1 GDAAVE
7 IIGGDRRAHEQEIV
21 VEVVAVQDAA
31 RHRVEEGLG
40 AFRLAVAGQQPHEL
54 LLDLLPEGGLAVG
67 EAGRALGR
75 GRVAQRLAQLGG
87 AFAHA
92 HVVVLDALARQLLD
106 AVPVARFEQ
115 RLGTLRAVAEQRIVA
130 VEPGQDLARHGQR
143 LRLRGRSLLDALD
156 VAAVDHGRAVRR
168 FRRTAR
174 ARSACGGSR
183 WCPRRSRTAWRRAT
197 GARWDTR

>member
-1 GDAAVE
+1 
-7 IIGGDRRAHEQEIV
+7 
-21 VEVVAVQDAA
+21 
-31 RHRVEEGLG
+31 
-40 AFRLAVAGQQPHEL
+40 HEL

-156 VAAVDHGRAVRR
+156 VAAVDHGRGSGGFGEQLAPDQHAADLAG
-168 FRRTAR
+168 AR
-174 ARSACGGSR
+174 ADLVQLGVAPQAPGGILVDVAIAAEYLHALAGH
-183 WCPRRSRTAWRRAT
+183 P
-197 GARWDTR
+197 